1 MFMRNN
7 NDEAHHLSEKTTTQ
21 IDREGI
27 LALRWSM
34 VQGKKHA
41 ASGFPDNTGSLGVH
55 KIPRS

>member
-1 MFMRNN
+1 MRNN